1 MELFCFPGENT
12 RVNIIFEGAAEMAED
27 EQIIKVQPEAV
38 KKGAYCFIR
47 GNPCKLEIC
56 EVLPKATANGNKR
69 LHIKGPHV
77 FTGKHYEDTLNLSA
91 GFHGIDVPVTT
102 KAQYSL
108 MDVDSETGFLS
119 LLTDSGDC
127 KEDVGLVKNDEDGS
141 FDELGI
147 EVIGKFDAG
156 ESLKLTVLSLLGKD
170 VVVACDV
177 DTGA

>member
-38 KKGAYCFIR
+38 KKGAYCFVR

-91 GFHGIDVPVTT
+91 GLPRHRRPGHDQG
-102 KAQYSL
+102 A
-108 MDVDSETGFLS
+108 
-119 LLTDSGDC
+119 
-127 KEDVGLVKNDEDGS
+127 
-141 FDELGI
+141 
-147 EVIGKFDAG
+147 
-156 ESLKLTVLSLLGKD
+156 VLSHGCGFGNGLP
-170 VVVACDV
+170 
-177 DTGA
+177 